1 VSILT
6 ADADAEDEGKSLYN
20 AAAAGSPAGAAMVRT
35 EWKREERVYM
45 EDGFSD
51 AAFLLSIEVSST

>member
-1 VSILT
+1 LV
-6 ADADAEDEGKSLYN
+6 DADTEDEGKSLYS
-20 AAAAGSPAGAAMVRT
+20 AAATGSPAGAAMVRT
-35 EWKREERVYM
+35 EWKQEKRVYM